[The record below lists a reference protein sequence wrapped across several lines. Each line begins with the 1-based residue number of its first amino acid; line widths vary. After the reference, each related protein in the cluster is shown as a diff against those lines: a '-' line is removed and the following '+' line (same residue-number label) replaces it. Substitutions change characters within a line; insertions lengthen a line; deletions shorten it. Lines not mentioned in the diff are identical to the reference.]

1 MGSGIIYD
9 LDGCPI
15 SEVTSIESIDTLQDV
30 DSLIN
35 TGFIMSSSVGRVED
49 EKKLIRRTQ
58 IFTNEFVNLSFKR
71 V

>member
-9 LDGCPI
+9 LDGSPI